1 MLNHRLV
8 LSFKFLVLE
17 LFSYSVLL
25 IGAQQIKAQY
35 MQQFQ
40 QGDMNYWKKTIAT
53 LNAEGQTL
61 NAKGKIQSAERQTPN
76 AEGAMHHRLLAYLSL
91 AFYSISNQ
99 QIRNNQNEAAQHFV
113 DLYKL
118 ADPANS
124 EAWYFSAILHARR
137 NEKEA
142 AESDLLQATKCG
154 FKEKERMRNQ
164 SEFQQIH
171 VAFSKI
177 EASMSL

>member
-40 QGDMNYWKKTIAT
+40 QGDMNYWKKTIDR
-53 LNAEGQTL
+53 LN
-61 NAKGKIQSAERQTPN
+61 AERQTPN
-76 AEGAMHHRLLAYLSL
+76 AEGAMHQRLLAYLSL